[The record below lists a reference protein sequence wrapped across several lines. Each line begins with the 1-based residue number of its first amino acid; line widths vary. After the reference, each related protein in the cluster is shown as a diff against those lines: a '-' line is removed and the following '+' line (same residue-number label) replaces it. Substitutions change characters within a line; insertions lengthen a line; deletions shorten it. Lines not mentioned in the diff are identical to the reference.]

1 MEEVYALL
9 AGCYYVGGWLA
20 IMMWGRELDIDHYS
34 LQGGYIEGDAF
45 VGGAIGCNASEVFW
59 KYGS

>member
-1 MEEVYALL
+1 MGA
-9 AGCYYVGGWLA
+9 
-20 IMMWGRELDIDHYS
+20 ELDIDHYS

-45 VGGAIGCNASEVFW
+45 VGGAIGCNASESIFW